1 MVIAKKESSIMKKKG
16 SIAKP
21 KGKRFVSAERSPDFT
36 FLRKLIDTIP
46 VPVFYKDIRG
56 VYLGIN
62 RAFREFLG
70 RGAADIVG
78 KTVYDVAPKDLA
90 DIYHRADTDLYR
102 SGGIQVYESDILH
115 ADGTRRHCVF
125 SKAVFLDRE
134 GRAAGLIGSIFDIT
148 ERKRTEE
155 EIRKGAERYRR
166 IFESIQD
173 VYYEV
178 SLDGI
183 IREISPSVEKNFSYR
198 REDFIGRSMYDFYVD
213 PDRRKD
219 FLKEIQEKGRVDDFE
234 IQLTDGQGSL
244 FTCSITA
251 AILPAE
257 EEGGQ
262 PRIVGCLRNITR
274 RKHVEDA
281 LKLREEELSIKSQ
294 NLEDLNTALRV
305 LLKQREEDRR
315 ELEER
320 VLSNVK
326 TAILPHIEK
335 LKSGAITRD
344 QRNCL
349 GIIETQIREIVSP
362 FLHKISQQYFDL
374 TPQEIQVADLVRE
387 GRSSKEISG
396 LLSISTRTVDCH
408 RNSIRKKLGIKLRQ
422 TNLRSFLMRLS

>member
-1 MVIAKKESSIMKKKG
+1 MVISKQETSIMKKKG

-21 KGKRFVSAERSPDFT
+21 KEKQARSVESSLDFT

-46 VPVFYKDIRG
+46 VPVFYKDIHG

-70 RGAADIVG
+70 RDAADIVG

-90 DIYHRADTDLYR
+90 DTYHQADAELYR
-102 SGGIQVYESDILH
+102 TGGIQVYESDILH
-115 ADGTRRHCVF
+115 ADGTLRRCVF

-134 GRAAGLIGSIFDIT
+134 GKAAGLIGSIFDIT

-155 EIRKGAERYRR
+155 EIRKGSERYRR

-183 IREISPSVEKNFSYR
+183 IREISPSIEKNFSYR

-274 RKHVEDA
+274 RKSVEDA

-335 LKSGAITRD
+335 LKNSVITRD

-349 GIIETQIREIVSP
+349 GILETQIHEIISP
-362 FLHKISQQYFDL
+362 FLHKISQKYFDL

-387 GRSSKEISG
+387 GRSSKEIADR
-396 LLSISTRTVDCH
+396 LSISTRTVDCH
-408 RNSIRKKLGIKLRQ
+408 RNSIRKKLGIKHRQ